1 MNPLPFVTG
10 MANCVI
16 WVIYSAMIKDYFVFF
31 ANMPGVI
38 LCMFYT
44 VTAMALLSKEQ
55 TPANDKAYAQME
67 KIFMVVITLYTM
79 LALVCGIIITD
90 NETNTLIIG
99 STAMGINILYYASPC
114 SNLLEVIRTRDA
126 TSLFMPMLV
135 ANLGCATCWFFYSL
149 LALGDMNIY
158 IPNIIGI
165 TLTLTAM
172 GCKVYFGDNPPD
184 NMYADTSKDRL
195 LA

>member
-1 MNPLPFVTG
+1 MNPLPFVSG

-16 WVIYSAMIKDYFVFF
+16 WVIYSVMIKDYFVFF

-55 TPANDKAYAQME
+55 NKANDKAYAQME
-67 KIFMVVITLYTM
+67 WIFMVVISIYTM
-79 LALVCGIIITD
+79 LALLCGIIIQD
-90 NETNTLIIG
+90 ADTNTLIIG

-114 SNLLEVIRTRDA
+114 SNLIYVIRTRDA
-126 TSLFMPMLV
+126 SSLFMPMLV
-135 ANLGCATCWFFYSL
+135 ANLGCSTCWFFYSL

-158 IPNIIGI
+158 IPNSIGI
-165 TLTLTAM
+165 TLTLIAM
-172 GCKVYFGDNPPD
+172 ACKISFGDNPPMED
-184 NMYADTSKDRL
+184 SSKDRL
-195 LA
+195 LSP